1 MDTKLWGGRF
11 TKATHSTV
19 DEFNAS
25 INFDKLLAKYDIQG
39 SIAHARMLA
48 KCNILSTDE
57 VEQIVAGLQRIAN
70 KVAHHQVQFDIK
82 DEDIHMNIER
92 LLHQEIGAVA
102 GKLHTG
108 RSRNDQVALD
118 LHLYTREQIVQTI
131 EKLYA
136 LQHVLV
142 EKAEQHIDTILP
154 GYTHL
159 QRAQPVRLA
168 HHWLAYVAMLQRDIS
183 RFQDSYQRIN
193 ISPLGAGALA
203 GAGFNLDRDFVA
215 QELAFAGIYMNSM
228 DAVSDRD
235 FVVEY
240 LANAAL
246 VMAHLSRLS
255 EELII
260 WTSREYNFIEFDDAF
275 STGSSMM
282 PQKKN
287 PDVAELVRGKT
298 GRVYGALMGMLT
310 VLKGLPL
317 AYNKDMQEDKE
328 GLFDTVKTLQ
338 DCLKLYAPMMMTL
351 KVNATVMH
359 NAAQNDF
366 INATELADYL
376 VKQGVTFREAH
387 EIAGKLVWR
396 CIQENCYLHDLPLKT
411 LQEYSAKFE
420 QDVYQA
426 LKIEH
431 AVEARRVRG
440 GTARAAVQE
449 QLQIVHKQ
457 LAANKEWI
465 HAHAAFWSEPHPD
478 FLS

>member
-11 TKATHSTV
+11 TKTTHHSV

-25 INFDKLLAKYDIQG
+25 ITFDNLLAKYDIQG

-48 KCNILSTDE
+48 KCNILTASEAET
-57 VEQIVAGLQRIAN
+57 IVKGLQHIAT
-70 KVAHHQVQFDIK
+70 KISRGEVQFDIK
-82 DEDIHMNIER
+82 DEDIHMNVER
-92 LLHQEIGAVA
+92 LLQQEIGALA

-118 LHLYTREQIVQTI
+118 LHLYVREQIVQTI
-131 EKLYA
+131 EKLFD
-136 LQHVLV
+136 LQNVLV
-142 EKAEQHIDTILP
+142 EKAEKHIDTVLP

-168 HHWLAYVAMLQRDIS
+168 HHWLAYVAMLQRDVS
-183 RFQDSYQRIN
+183 RLQDSYERVN

-215 QELAFAGIYMNSM
+215 EELKFAGIYANSM

-240 LANAAL
+240 LANASL
-246 VMAHLSRLS
+246 IMTHLSRLS

-260 WTSREYNFIEFDDAF
+260 WTSREFSFIEFDDAF

-328 GLFDTVKTLQ
+328 GLFDTVKTVQ
-338 DCLKLYAPMMMTL
+338 NCLKLYAPMMMTL
-351 KVNATVMH
+351 KVNEQSMH

-376 VKQGVTFREAH
+376 VKQGVTFRDAH
-387 EIAGKLVWR
+387 EISGKLVLY
-396 CIQENCYLHDLPLKT
+396 CLQNNCFLMDLPLAK
-411 LQEYSAKFE
+411 LQEYSEVFR
-420 QDVYQA
+420 DDIFQA
-426 LKIEH
+426 LRIEH

-440 GTARAAVQE
+440 GTAKAAVEE
-449 QLQIVHKQ
+449 QFRIVRKQ
-457 LAANKEWI
+457 LESTQEWI
-465 HAHAAFWSEPHPD
+465 HAHAEFWGEPHKD
-478 FLS
+478 FI